1 MITKSITS
9 FLFFLFVL
17 VADAQTATLPSA
29 EIPFVPPPI
38 YSALTRDGNTLIATK
53 ATQSANAQPGTATSE
68 AHSVTHTDA
77 PVYEVYA
84 IRYASIPDFPVNALI
99 TGAAPDRKLAI
110 AMTIWLIR
118 GNGRVILV
126 DSGFYRP
133 QFFKEFKVEGFLKP
147 SDAVA
152 QSGITPALTAEDVTD
167 VIITHMHWDHADGV
181 DLFPHARIWL
191 QKDEYTYYTGEAWQ
205 SPRTHGGIEPED
217 VLAAV
222 KLNLAGRVTLVN
234 GDAQEIFPGITCYI
248 GGKHTFQSQFVGVN
262 TKAGTVILASDNM
275 YLYENLEKHVPIAQT
290 LDAAS
295 NLRAQD
301 RMKQLAAS
309 PNLIIPG
316 HDPLVFNKFPKIN
329 DRTVRIE

>member
-1 MITKSITS
+1 MIAKS
-9 FLFFLFVL
+9 
-17 VADAQTATLPSA
+17 VALIVFSLSIFTACAQNGPASTVSA
-29 EIPFVPPPI
+29 
-38 YSALTRDGNTLIATK
+38 SDRS
-53 ATQSANAQPGTATSE
+53 SANAPVAAAS
-68 AHSVTHTDA
+68 S
-77 PVYEVYA
+77 PVYEVFA

-99 TGAAPDRKLAI
+99 AGADPQRKFSI

-118 GNGRVILV
+118 GNGRVVLV

-133 QFFKEFKVEGFLKP
+133 QFFKQFKVDGFIKP

-152 QSGITPALTAEDVTD
+152 QSGIQPALTAEDVTD
-167 VIITHMHWDHADGV
+167 VVITHMHWDHADGM
-181 DLFPHARIWL
+181 DLFPRARIWL

-205 SPRTHGGIEPED
+205 QPRTHGGIDPDD

-234 GDAQEIFPGITCYI
+234 GDAQEIFPGITCYT

-295 NLRAQD
+295 NLRAQY
-301 RMKQLAAS
+301 RMKQLATS
-309 PNLIIPG
+309 PRLIVPG
-316 HDPLVFNKFPKIN
+316 HDPAVFEKFPRVS

>member
-1 MITKSITS
+1 MIAKSVAAT
-9 FLFFLFVL
+9 LFFLAFVS
-17 VADAQTATLPSA
+17 VIAQTAPTPTSPTA
-29 EIPFVPPPI
+29 
-38 YSALTRDGNTLIATK
+38 AT
-53 ATQSANAQPGTATSE
+53 
-68 AHSVTHTDA
+68 
-77 PVYEVYA
+77 PVYEVFA
-84 IRYASIPDFPVNALI
+84 IRYASMPETPVNSLVA
-99 TGAAPDRKLAI
+99 GADPARKMSI
-110 AMTIWLIR
+110 AMIVWLIR

-133 QFFKEFKVEGFLKP
+133 QFFKELKIDGFLNP

-152 QSGITPALTAEDVTD
+152 QSGIMPAVKAQDVTD
-167 VIITHMHWDHADGV
+167 VVITHMHWDHADGM
-181 DLFPHARIWL
+181 DLFPNARIWL

-205 SPRTHGGIEPED
+205 SPRTHGGIAKDD

-222 KLNLAGRVTLVN
+222 TLNLAGRVRLVN

-248 GGKHTFQSQFVGVN
+248 GGKHTFQSQYVGVN

-309 PNLIIPG
+309 PRLIVPG
-316 HDPLVFNKFPKIN
+316 HDPAVFEKFPKVS
-329 DRTVRIE
+329 DRVVRIE